1 MFFFSPSHPSLL
13 SVCVFLSLLW
23 PSSPLF
29 SFRLNFTSLLSSS
42 PPSLPLFLSLWECF
56 PCRLSEQ
63 SVRCIAAV
71 LCWRSSLPICCA
83 VCFETHPPSAHL
95 LGSCMT
101 LGNIPQQG
109 QNTFILVL
117 VMDLETLSGIN
128 EQYAAGQ
135 SRGPGW
141 LLSVAVSGTS
151 FIHSRWV

>member
-1 MFFFSPSHPSLL
+1 MFFSLL
-13 SVCVFLSLLW
+13 LIHPYSQSVSSSLFFDPLHL
-23 PSSPLF
+23 SPL
-29 SFRLNFTSLLSSS
+29 SVLTLHLS
-42 PPSLPLFLSLWECF
+42 SLPLHPLSLFFLSLWECF

-141 LLSVAVSGTS
+141 LLSLAVSGTS